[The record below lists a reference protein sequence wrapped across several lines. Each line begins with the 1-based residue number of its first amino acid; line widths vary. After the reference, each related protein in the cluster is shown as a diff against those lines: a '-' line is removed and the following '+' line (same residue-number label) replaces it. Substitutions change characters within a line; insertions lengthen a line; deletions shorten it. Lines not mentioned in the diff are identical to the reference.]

1 MSAKSGVEP
10 KSSSIAER
18 VPGDEAWLPGPA
30 APGGAVHLVRDL
42 RAVGAGGAGLALLD
56 HAHQRR
62 RHGAAQIKDAAR

>member
-1 MSAKSGVEP
+1 MSP
-10 KSSSIAER
+10 SSIAER

-42 RAVGAGGAGLALLD
+42 RALRGRGPRQPRLG

-62 RHGAAQIKDAAR
+62 RHGAPQIKDAAR